1 MNSFSVPVPPQEAQ
15 RPDPVDHAAVTNR
28 AVPSADE
35 KAPPLGWT
43 EADDAELAALVWE
56 LVDGIS
62 EHRPQC
68 ASCAAVYP
76 PCPHIGRA
84 IQIVIDWYHGRE
96 LLSRARRLRW
106 ERELI
111 DYQRDLLIL
120 HRSRA

>member
-1 MNSFSVPVPPQEAQ
+1 M
-15 RPDPVDHAAVTNR
+15 DHAAVTNR
-28 AVPSADE
+28 AASPPDE
-35 KAPPLGWT
+35 KAPPPWWT

-56 LVDGIS
+56 LVDEIF

-84 IQIVIDWYHGRE
+84 IQIVIDWYAGRE

-120 HRSRA
+120 RRSRA